1 MIIKIGI
8 FDDQKRG
15 TSCPKWGE
23 GGEEVIQA
31 MPERKYSFFQEVFPY
46 QCDYASIQAGDLREH
61 LKTHSGEKSYNCNQC
76 NFASLQASNLKTH
89 WKIAQCS
96 QSNFASFCAGI

>member
-23 GGEEVIQA
+23 GGEEVIRA
-31 MPERKYSFFQEVFPY
+31 MHKRKHSFFQEVFPY

-61 LKTHSGEKSYNCNQC
+61 LKTHSGEKCTNVN
-76 NFASLQASNLKTH
+76 NVTFHL
-89 WKIAQCS
+89 
-96 QSNFASFCAGI
+96 